1 MPYEILLKKAHS
13 IVDEI
18 PREKIGYVVQLLQ
31 SAKGLYSA
39 APENYCA
46 DKRKQERLAA
56 LKRLEKYRG
65 RLKINDDFDYKEKL
79 EKALREKHGYIS

>member
-1 MPYEILLKKAHS
+1 MPYEILLKQAHS

-39 APENYCA
+39 VPENYYA
-46 DKRKQERLAA
+46 EERKRAGKDL
-56 LKRLEKYRG
+56 LKFAGTLRA
-65 RLKINDDFDYKEKL
+65 DFDEEKEL
-79 EKALREKHGYIS
+79 DEWRAERFATAN